1 MFSPWTV
8 IGVIVAYVAVLF
20 AIAQWAE
27 RSRAGKRVSKYSGVF
42 ALGLAVYCTTW
53 TYYGSVGKAA
63 TGGMGFL
70 PVYLGPTLG
79 LLLGWTIFRR
89 IVRLK
94 HAHRISSI
102 ADFISS
108 RYGKSQAVAAMVTL
122 IMMVGIIPYVG
133 LQLKAVTG
141 TFVQI
146 TAGSSDAGGSMAGWF
161 SPIIATL
168 MTVFTI
174 AFGIR
179 HIDPTERHPG
189 MVVSLAIESAF
200 KLVAFLAAG
209 FFIVKS
215 AFGGMDGFVESFSNN
230 PPDLPMLAAG
240 DSKQIMVWITVT
252 LLSMS
257 AFSFLPRQFHVG
269 VVENG
274 DPEQVKKAAWLTPLY
289 LIVINLLVVPI
300 AMGGSLLAEPGTT
313 GDQYVLAIPVQS
325 GQAALSLGVFI
336 GGFSAAIGMI
346 MISSMTMATM
356 ISNHLVMPVVSAL
369 PSLSFLRRRMLY
381 VRWVAAAGFIFAGY
395 GFEVGVGDSYMLVA
409 IGLIS
414 FAAAFIVAPVV
425 LIGLFWRDASRGGAL
440 LGLGAGFVFWAYT
453 LFMPSLIRSG
463 WLPESILEQ
472 GAFGLSALRPEAL
485 LGLAGLPSLTHG
497 VLFSGLA
504 TITGVLAGS
513 VLFPSKG
520 EERALTDEF
529 LDEGEGG
536 LSHLDD
542 KNRTID
548 AAEKHEA
555 TLRVLGKFFDPE
567 EAESMAA
574 VCFDEVGLQGQE
586 KLTVVE
592 MAELHNAVERHLA
605 GAVGAASAHG
615 AMKEW
620 GTIDRQDSKA
630 LARSYGKMLAKLKL
644 SPKELKERIDFQQ
657 EREALLSEQFRELQK
672 KIDERDAEIVERQK
686 AEVALQA
693 AHDELEDR
701 VEQRTAELN
710 KRNKEMRL
718 VFDTVNQGFITIDL
732 EGSIGAERSRVVSE
746 WFGVQDGPTRAKLH
760 EVLAE
765 LDERT
770 AVALEMG
777 LEQVKMGVLP
787 LDVSLHQLPTAFEA
801 DGRYYEADYHP
812 TGDVDESRD
821 DAPDNLLVVV
831 SDATA
836 RVERER
842 AEERQKEVVGL
853 FERFMNDR
861 NAVLSFLGDGDA
873 LIERVTTW
881 KKGDDDIII
890 RRNLH
895 TLKGNAGI
903 MAVGSIARL
912 CHALEEQFEE
922 GALSDGDAARLADE
936 WKDLRGRIDDIV
948 DTQTDTIELEP
959 RDYDAVLAA
968 LKAGKPS
975 EDIEAIV
982 RGWKLEPTRK
992 TLGRLGGQVTR
1003 LAEQLGKGGV
1013 EVVVHD
1019 NDVRLEAEAWSDF
1032 WSNLVHVVRNA
1043 VDHGLEDG
1051 EAREAAGKAAAGK
1064 VTLST
1069 QELPEGLVV
1078 TIEDDGRGINWDA
1091 LRRKCEK
1098 HGLPHETRDDLVEA
1112 LFADGV
1118 STRDEVSTTSGRG
1131 VGMAAVRADTLAR
1144 GGTVSVESWP
1154 GKGTRWTFRFPAAS
1168 TAKVA

>member
-1 MFSPWTV
+1 M
-8 IGVIVAYVAVLF
+8 IVAYVAVLF
-20 AIAQWAE
+20 VIAQWAE
-27 RSRAGKRVSKYSGVF
+27 RSKAGKYVSKYSGVY

-53 TYYGSVGKAA
+53 TYYGSVGKAS

-94 HAHRISSI
+94 HAHRITSI

-108 RYGKSQAVAAMVTL
+108 RYGKSQAVAAMVTV

-146 TAGSSDAGGSMAGWF
+146 TAGSTDGAGMAGWF

-168 MTVFTI
+168 MTIFTI

-189 MVVSLAIESAF
+189 MVVSLAIESTF
-200 KLVAFLAAG
+200 KLVAFLVAG

-215 AFGGMDGFVESFSNN
+215 AFGGLGGFVESFTAN
-230 PPDLPMLAAG
+230 PPDLPMLKAG

-289 LIVINLLVVPI
+289 LIAINLLVVPI
-300 AMGGSLLAEPGTT
+300 AMGGSLLAEAGTT
-313 GDQYVLAIPVQS
+313 GDQFVLAIPVQS

-356 ISNHLVMPVVSAL
+356 ISNHLVMPLISAV
-369 PSLSFLRRRMLY
+369 PALSFLRRRMLY

-425 LIGLFWRDASRGGAL
+425 LIGLFWRNASRGGAL
-440 LGLGAGFVFWAYT
+440 LGLGSGFVFWAYT
-453 LFMPSLIRSG
+453 LFMPSLIKSG
-463 WLPESILEQ
+463 WLPESILEH

-485 LGLAGLPSLTHG
+485 FGLAGLPSLTHG
-497 VLFSGLA
+497 VLFSGVA
-504 TITGVLAGS
+504 TITGLLAGS

-536 LSHLDD
+536 FSHLDD

-548 AAEKHEA
+548 VGEKREA
-555 TLRVLGKFFDPE
+555 TLRVLGKYFDHA
-567 EAESMAA
+567 EAGEMCQT
-574 VCFDEVGLQGQE
+574 CFQEAGVQEQE

-592 MAELHNAVERHLA
+592 MAELHSTIEKHLA

-615 AMKEW
+615 AMKDW
-620 GTIDRQDSKA
+620 GTIDRQDSKS

-657 EREALLSEQFRELQK
+657 ERESLLSEQFRELQK

-701 VEQRTAELN
+701 VELRTAELN

-746 WFGVQDGPTRAKLH
+746 WFGVQDGPVQSKLH
-760 EVLAE
+760 EVLAG

-770 AVALEMG
+770 GTALEMG
-777 LEQVKMGVLP
+777 LEQVKMGILP
-787 LDVSLHQLPTAFEA
+787 LDVSLDQLPTAFEA

-812 TGDVDESRD
+812 TGEIDESSD
-821 DAPDNLLVVV
+821 ESPDNLLVVV

-836 RVERER
+836 RVQQERS
-842 AEERQKEVVGL
+842 EERQKEVVGL

-861 NAVLSFLGDGDA
+861 NSVLSFLGDGDS
-873 LIERVTTW
+873 LIEQITAWRE
-881 KKGDDDIII
+881 GDEDVLI

-912 CHALEEQFEE
+912 CHALEEQFEN
-922 GALSDGDAARLADE
+922 GALSPEDSERLANE
-936 WKDLRGRIDDIV
+936 WKNLRGRIDDIV
-948 DTQTDTIELEP
+948 DTETDTIELEP
-959 RDYDAVLAA
+959 RDYDAI
-968 LKAGKPS
+968 LKALNTGRPAK
-975 EDIEAIV
+975 DIEALV
-982 RGWKLEPTRK
+982 LGWKLEPTRK
-992 TLGRLGGQVTR
+992 TLSRLGEQVSR
-1003 LAEQLGKGGV
+1003 LAEELGKGEV
-1013 EVVVHD
+1013 DVVVED
-1019 NDVRLEAEAWSDF
+1019 NDVRLDAEEWGDF

-1043 VDHGLEDG
+1043 VDHGLE
-1051 EAREAAGKAAAGK
+1051 EPSERESAGKNPNGK
-1064 VTLST
+1064 VTLRT
-1069 QELPEGLVV
+1069 EDTVQALTVV
-1078 TIEDDGRGINWDA
+1078 IEDDGRGINWDA
-1091 LRRKCEK
+1091 LRKKCK
-1098 HGLPHETRDDLVEA
+1098 THGLPYETQSDLVEA

-1131 VGMAAVRADTLAR
+1131 VGMAAVRGDTEAR
-1144 GGTVSVESWP
+1144 GGSVKVDSRP
-1154 GKGTRWTFRFPAAS
+1154 GKGTRWTFRFPKAAP
-1168 TAKVA
+1168 AKVA